1 MYLLIKRTTLKK
13 LAHITLSL
21 VLAFSIVL
29 GYTGVTVYKM
39 VCASEQG
46 KIIVSVTNIADD
58 CNHEVAQKSNC
69 CLPAGKTKPK
79 LQKTDDCCDYSYS
92 LQKIDDTP
100 VTQKIKNSTEHHLN
114 IWQNVVAIFYFP
126 FFLNN
131 ESTNIVYHSPPLRHK
146 SISNFLSQIQV
157 YLI

>member
-1 MYLLIKRTTLKK
+1 MYLFIEHITLKK
-13 LAHITLSL
+13 IAHITLSL

-39 VCASEQG
+39 VCITEQG
-46 KIIVSVTNIADD
+46 KTIVSVTNIADE
-58 CNHEVAQKSNC
+58 CNHAMTKKSDC
-69 CLPAGKTKPK
+69 CLPTGKTKPQ

-114 IWQNVVAIFYFP
+114 VWQNVVAIFYLP
-126 FFLNN
+126 FVLNN
-131 ESTNIVYHSPPLRHK
+131 ESKNIVYHSPPLKHQSTK
-146 SISNFLSQIQV
+146 HFLSQIQI

>member
-1 MYLLIKRTTLKK
+1 MKK

-21 VLAFSIVL
+21 VLALSIVL

-39 VCASEQG
+39 VCATEQG
-46 KIIVSVTNIADD
+46 KTIISVTNIADE
-58 CNHEVAQKSNC
+58 CNHAIAQKSDC
-69 CLPAGKTKPK
+69 CMPAGKTKPQ

-100 VTQKIKNSTEHHLN
+100 VTQKEKTSTEHHLN
-114 IWQNVVAIFYFP
+114 VWQNFVAIFYLP
-126 FFLNN
+126 FILNN
-131 ESTNIVYHSPPLRHK
+131 EATNIVYHSPPFKHQ
-146 SISNFLSQIQV
+146 STSYFLSKIQV